1 MREAMPARMLCLA
14 RRSYIINRGVARA
27 EDIFLSCGVLV
38 FSIEDGQGKAMA
50 EESELATLNRRVT
63 LLEDDAKGEKLVSR
77 HILRKVTENEVA
89 LLDLKKEVSEIRNEI
104 LTLRADLPG
113 IIASTVSAI
122 LREELSRKKP

>member
-1 MREAMPARMLCLA
+1 M
-14 RRSYIINRGVARA
+14 V
-27 EDIFLSCGVLV
+27 
-38 FSIEDGQGKAMA
+38 

-77 HILRKVTENEVA
+77 HILRKVTENETA
-89 LLDLKKEVSEIRNEI
+89 LLDLKKEVTELRNDV

-122 LREELSRKKP
+122 LREELSRRKM